1 MDLGGFPW
9 FSAFHV
15 FSLFQRKTFKTNPQ
29 QILALPGR
37 NFPHQPFFGFQ
48 LTGDTENANLSRYR
62 CSLSWGF
69 QISEHILE
77 KKRLLPNDSKCRRS
91 LVCFLGIPCSPCI
104 CAPAAPAEKPSLES
118 QRWCRTD
125 HGQKDMRPDD
135 HCSVW
140 NLKRQMFFLL

>member
-1 MDLGGFPW
+1 MDLGGVPW

-37 NFPHQPFFGFQ
+37 NPPHQPFFGFQ
-48 LTGDTENANLSRYR
+48 LTGDAENANLSRCR

-77 KKRLLPNDSKCRRS
+77 KKNTSFQMIPNADVLWFVFLVSHVLPVFARLPRLLKSQASNPKGGVGQTMAKR
-91 LVCFLGIPCSPCI
+91 I
-104 CAPAAPAEKPSLES
+104 CGLTTTAA
-118 QRWCRTD
+118 CGT
-125 HGQKDMRPDD
+125 
-135 HCSVW
+135 
-140 NLKRQMFFLL
+140 